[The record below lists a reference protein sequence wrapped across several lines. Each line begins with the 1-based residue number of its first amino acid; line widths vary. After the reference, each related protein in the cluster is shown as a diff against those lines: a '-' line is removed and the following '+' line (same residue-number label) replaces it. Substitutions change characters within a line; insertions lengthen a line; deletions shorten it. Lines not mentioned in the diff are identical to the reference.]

1 MLFWCY
7 MPTSKEIL
15 KQFSLT
21 DEEVDVYVGLLKTGP
36 AGVTDIAKKIKKN
49 RTAVYFHMSKLVEKG
64 VIRQTQEGRALMFS
78 AVSPRE
84 LAERFDKLTTDFKSI
99 VPQLEALQ
107 RAESDAPQIQ
117 VAESRSGYYKVYD
130 EISSLPEGSTFLAIE
145 GATALK
151 NELTLLSN
159 EETTNFYTK
168 IIARHIGARVV
179 MTEEAASIPSTSMSQ
194 ENSDLLHQRTLSIK
208 TYPESILP
216 FQGLSL
222 LYNDTVAYLF
232 PETNLVIT
240 IKHPGIA
247 DAYRQTFDA
256 LFAGGKEYEYGEKDH
271 SKKSS

>member
-1 MLFWCY
+1 

-64 VIRQTQEGRALMFS
+64 VIRQTQKGRALMFR
-78 AVSPRE
+78 AVAPRE

-107 RAESDAPQIQ
+107 RAEGDAPQIH
-117 VAESRSGYYKVYD
+117 VTESRSGYYKVYD
-130 EISSLPEGSTFLAIE
+130 EISSLPEGSTFFAIE
-145 GATALK
+145 GAVALK
-151 NELTLLSN
+151 NELTLLSS
-159 EETTNFYTK
+159 EETKNFYTK
-168 IIARHIGARVV
+168 IIARNITAHVV
-179 MTEEAASIPSTSMSQ
+179 MTDEAASIPSTSMSQ
-194 ENSDLLHQRTLSIK
+194 ENIDLLRQRKLSIK
-208 TYPESILP
+208 TYPKSILP

-247 DAYRQTFDA
+247 DAYRKTFEA
-256 LFAGGKEYEYGEKDH
+256 LFKGGKEYEYGER
-271 SKKSS
+271 KK